1 VARQHFPRI
10 PEAQVAAVHHL
21 AFALYVIAPVTP
33 LRTAISRE

>member
-1 VARQHFPRI
+1 
-10 PEAQVAAVHHL
+10 VAAVHHL